1 MASEAAE
8 AVAKEVIKTVR
19 NGQIPNFQKI
29 QKKHGYSDKSA
40 KTMVAKRT
48 KTYKKAIAPFE
59 ALLNKEI
66 SKIQLEMARR
76 DISEEKYKDLSEV
89 LDKLYK
95 NYQLAT
101 GGATERTEFTLEG
114 LFKNA
119 KSD

>member
-1 MASEAAE
+1 
-8 AVAKEVIKTVR
+8 
-19 NGQIPNFQKI
+19 
-29 QKKHGYSDKSA
+29 
-40 KTMVAKRT
+40 
-48 KTYKKAIAPFE
+48 
-59 ALLNKEI
+59 
-66 SKIQLEMARR
+66 MARR

>member
-1 MASEAAE
+1 MASEIAE
-8 AVAKEVIKTVR
+8 AVAKEVIETVR
-19 NGQIPNFQKI
+19 KGKKPNLQEI
-29 QKKHGYSDKSA
+29 QQRHGYSKQSA
-40 KTMVAKRT
+40 KSMMAKRT
-48 KTYKKAIAPFE
+48 KTYKKAMLPFE
-59 ALLNKEI
+59 ALLKKEI
-66 SKIQLEMARR
+66 DKIQQEMSSR

-101 GGATERTEFTLEG
+101 GGATERTEFTLES